1 LKVIKKGENMGK
13 WLSLML
19 VLLLVPSV
27 VAVSVDEFEREAG
40 TPPDSLFYKIDRIFE
55 RVQLLF
61 SRSDLGKAE
70 TRLGFARERLA
81 EFKVMLD
88 KGRTEQAEIALE
100 EYLLNIKYARDFS
113 FNTGQDF
120 KDAFDSEAKVNVEFL
135 DSLEVPE
142 EFVEAVEEAAK
153 ASKVV
158 RSRVKIDSPFLD
170 TEIPDSPFLSD
181 AVRQKLMEAQEE
193 EAEPE
198 VVEEAAPELEEVINE
213 TEGIDNTTDDE
224 ETEAVNITD
233 LEPVPEPEPEPEEEE
248 YDPSSDT
255 LGVKDPSPI
264 PGYH

>member
-1 LKVIKKGENMGK
+1 MGK

-19 VLLLVPSV
+19 VLLLVPST
-27 VAVSVDEFEREAG
+27 VAVSVEEFEREAG

-61 SRSDLGKAE
+61 SRGDLGKAE

-88 KGRTEQAEIALE
+88 KGRTEEAEIALE

-120 KDAFDSEAKVNVEFL
+120 KDAFDSEAGVNAEFL
-135 DSLEVPE
+135 DSLEVPD
-142 EFVEAVEEAAK
+142 EFVEAVEEAVK

-158 RSRVKIDSPFLD
+158 RAKAKIDSPLLD

-181 AVRQKLMEAQEE
+181 AVRQKLLEAQEE

-198 VVEEAAPELEEVINE
+198 VVEETEPEVVEEATNE
-213 TEGIDNTTDDE
+213 TEVVDNTTEDE
-224 ETEAVNITD
+224 GTDAVDITD
-233 LEPVPEPEPEPEEEE
+233 LEPVPEPEEEE
-248 YDPSSDT
+248 YDSSSDT
-255 LGVKDPSPI
+255 LGVNDPNPI